1 MKNAIIIGGGIS
13 GMCCAV
19 KLAEAGIQVQI
30 VSPHPSE
37 RSQSV
42 MAAGGI
48 NAVLKGYEQG
58 DSVACHIEDTLKGG
72 NYLAGKEAVTGLC
85 GHADEIIRYLEKP
98 PANRLFLPSL
108 WSRAGWRRP
117 G

>member
-58 DSVACHIEDTLKGG
+58 DSKIHLKAVIISPGQRRSPVC
-72 NYLAGKEAVTGLC
+72 AGMRMRSYG
-85 GHADEIIRYLEKP
+85 I
-98 PANRLFLPSL
+98 
-108 WSRAGWRRP
+108 WRK
-117 G
+117 